1 MGLNCDINRQTIVL
15 HIVKINRMIKTLNY
29 LLSVDSGFIFSNIDP
44 DIMNMN
50 IWIKEIL
57 EYWKHSKCPNIAN
70 QITNIGAAESISLI
84 LESNHITNDEKTLLG
99 ELLGTY
105 QDLIKAIKDE
115 KDKGKGSY
123 YLLPDEIANN
133 KAVELLN
140 RSVDA
145 GLLNEQYQ
153 PTASTTKA
161 QMKLI
166 AYAVSTLCE
175 IKNIWKPFCELWHY
189 DGIKSVV
196 LPVTK
201 KDMIKSVTSIYPEV
215 IFDKSGSD
223 IPSYYNTNI
232 NKRKLIRI
240 FIDLQ
245 KSGYISEDSDITS
258 WLSINGFSKS
268 NNSIINWV
276 KDVRSLCY
284 FVYLLYSE
292 LNSKH
297 IWEITKRCF
306 TINGNSPNIGTMKSG
321 IQWIKKNNDLSKYE
335 PTLLGIIMN

>member
-29 LLSVDSGFIFSNIDP
+29 LISVDSGFIFSNIDP

-99 ELLGTY
+99 EFLGTY

-201 KDMIKSVTSIYPEV
+201 TDNLIFVT
-215 IFDKSGSD
+215 
-223 IPSYYNTNI
+223 
-232 NKRKLIRI
+232 
-240 FIDLQ
+240 Q
-245 KSGYISEDSDITS
+245 
-258 WLSINGFSKS
+258 
-268 NNSIINWV
+268 
-276 KDVRSLCY
+276 
-284 FVYLLYSE
+284 LYSE
-292 LNSKH
+292 IDFN
-297 IWEITKRCF
+297 EIYHRKKASFKTKRSKKNLSRIFLRLMDAGYFNKSTQLSQWLYICGFSQNQSEPIVWEKGVRKLGYFISHLFGELNKEDIWNITHSNF
-306 TINGNSPNIGTMKSG
+306 TINGKHPNKGSLASGNSLIMRTGADKNYDPI
-321 IQWIKKNNDLSKYE
+321 ILRIIK
-335 PTLLGIIMN
+335 

>member
-1 MGLNCDINRQTIVL
+1 
-15 HIVKINRMIKTLNY
+15 MIKTLNY

-84 LESNHITNDEKTLLG
+84 LESNNITNDEKTLLG
-99 ELLGTY
+99 EFLGTY

-145 GLLNEQYQ
+145 GLLNDQYQ

-189 DGIKSVV
+189 EGLRSVV

-201 KDMIKSVTSIYPEV
+201 TDNLIFVT
-215 IFDKSGSD
+215 
-223 IPSYYNTNI
+223 
-232 NKRKLIRI
+232 
-240 FIDLQ
+240 Q
-245 KSGYISEDSDITS
+245 
-258 WLSINGFSKS
+258 
-268 NNSIINWV
+268 
-276 KDVRSLCY
+276 
-284 FVYLLYSE
+284 LYSE
-292 LNSKH
+292 IDFN
-297 IWEITKRCF
+297 EIYHRKKASFKTKR
-306 TINGNSPNIGTMKSG
+306 S
-321 IQWIKKNNDLSKYE
+321 KKNLSRIFLRLMVLVIS
-335 PTLLGIIMN
+335 TNLLSYRNGFIYVDSHKISLSQ